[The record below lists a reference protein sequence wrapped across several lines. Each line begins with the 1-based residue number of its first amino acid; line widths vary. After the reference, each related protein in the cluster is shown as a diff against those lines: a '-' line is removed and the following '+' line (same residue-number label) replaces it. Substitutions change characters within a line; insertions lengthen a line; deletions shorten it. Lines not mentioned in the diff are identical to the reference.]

1 MSMDTLKNVY
11 DVYDIDIT
19 FLLKN
24 IKYFV
29 LSKSIELIVI
39 KQLVKYPRR
48 LVELQNSC
56 MTLFL

>member
-1 MSMDTLKNVY
+1 MDTLKNVY

-39 KQLVKYPRR
+39 KQLVKYPKR